1 MTRRI
6 LTIIGTILA
15 IAIIALIF
23 VYSRADHYR
32 QIPDDAVGNSAGNMR
47 GDGLFCEYDGKVY
60 FSNAY
65 DGGALYVMN
74 PDGTDIKRL
83 SSAAA
88 KWICGGGDYLFYY
101 LQTSGNG
108 TGLGYVRTIS
118 GIYRCLLNGKKT
130 TCLTMDAATSL
141 QLVGNQLFYEHYDN
155 KTFSTFRT
163 MDGNGENEVQI
174 SNLEIDPSCASDG
187 VIYYGGMG
195 KDHYLHTLNSTTL
208 TDSILW
214 AGNLC
219 YPTRAGDYIYYMDID
234 HNYRLCRY
242 SLSRNEIEIL
252 TEERLDFYNVY
263 GMVIYYQVSDSD
275 YPRLMR
281 MNNDGSNQQVVAEGV
296 YNRINTTST
305 YTYFYPYGL
314 DSVCYRTPTAG
325 IIHVEEFTD
334 AQEAAKQYADVKDK
348 DQK

>member
-1 MTRRI
+1 MKRPI
-6 LTIIGTILA
+6 LTTIITVLVLA
-15 IAIIALIF
+15 ALTAIVI
-23 VYSRADHYR
+23 YSRADHYKAL
-32 QIPDDAVGNSAGNMR
+32 PDEVVGNSAGNMR

-74 PDGTDIKRL
+74 ADGTEITRL

-88 KWICGGGDYLFYY
+88 KWICVGGDYIYYY

-130 TCLTMDAATSL
+130 VCLHEDAATSL

-163 MDGNGENEVQI
+163 MTGNGEEEQTI
-174 SNLEIDPSCASDG
+174 SALEIDPSCAANG
-187 VIYYGGMG
+187 VIYYGGLG
-195 KDHYLHTLNSTTL
+195 KDHYLHALNAKTLN
-208 TDSILW
+208 DSILW

-219 YPTRAGDYIYYMDID
+219 YPTVVGDYVYYMDID
-234 HNYRLCRY
+234 HDYRLCRY
-242 SLSRNEIEIL
+242 SMSRNEIEIL
-252 TEERLDFYNVY
+252 CEERLDFYNLY
-263 GMVIYYQVSDSD
+263 GMVIYYQVSDAD
-275 YPRLMR
+275 NPRLMR
-281 MNNDGSNQQVVAEGV
+281 MNVDGSNQELVAEGV

-305 YTYFYPYGL
+305 YTYFYPYDVDG
-314 DSVCYRTPTAG
+314 VCYRTPTAG
-325 IIHVEEFTD
+325 AIRVEPFTA
-334 AQEAAKQYADVKDK
+334 AQEAASEYHSK
-348 DQK
+348 